1 MGEVSVVAEAG
12 KARAVQA
19 EGPDHSIRGQVE
31 YRPNRLYQNSIRVLA
46 GPTGV
51 DAYRQRFCSA
61 DSIGQR
67 DDTLLCQSSGQ
78 IFLATYRAMYAP
90 LRSTLVPSF
99 PESAP
104 PPCGTSPP

>member
-67 DDTLLCQSSGQ
+67 DDTLLC
-78 IFLATYRAMYAP
+78 R
-90 LRSTLVPSF
+90 
-99 PESAP
+99 
-104 PPCGTSPP
+104 